1 MGAAMGVAM
10 EPLERGEV
18 VAGLAEGVA
27 AEGGLWG
34 GARPHRGRLHGRL
47 SPLRRL
53 AHRALGRWQMQ
64 LGMAFETTERVAAVC
79 VRAGPL
85 AADGCDVSTSP
96 VKSRQ

>member
-1 MGAAMGVAM
+1 MGAALGVLGLGAAVGD
-10 EPLERGEV
+10 L
-18 VAGLAEGVA
+18 AGGSGA

-47 SPLRRL
+47 SPLRHL

-79 VRAGPL
+79 VRAGPR